1 MEILGYLVFLLV
13 THLVVLQ
20 IFRLSIHHSYSWM
33 AFPILLAFSAAV
45 AWALLMLSLQ
55 QFFTWHL
62 ALATILLFI
71 NGISLAKASK
81 ARIRSL
87 RDDPDAKRAAAKS
100 ASKNL
105 SNFTVSSII
114 YIVTFGVIY
123 VWLHNA

>member
-1 MEILGYLVFLLV
+1 M
-13 THLVVLQ
+13 T
-20 IFRLSIHHSYSWM
+20 
-33 AFPILLAFSAAV
+33 FPILLAYSAGV
-45 AWALLMLSLQ
+45 AWALLMLSLE

-62 ALATILLFI
+62 ALGSILLLI
-71 NGISLAKASK
+71 QGIRLAKASK
-81 ARIRSL
+81 AMIRSL